1 MYVLIV
7 LLSLPSEVDM
17 EAKQLIKLF
26 RQNSLSYNISTFIV
40 VIKGHVFV
48 LHELL
53 ASGSIIGM
61 LHLLSMPY

>member
-48 LHELL
+48 LHEL
-53 ASGSIIGM
+53 
-61 LHLLSMPY
+61 